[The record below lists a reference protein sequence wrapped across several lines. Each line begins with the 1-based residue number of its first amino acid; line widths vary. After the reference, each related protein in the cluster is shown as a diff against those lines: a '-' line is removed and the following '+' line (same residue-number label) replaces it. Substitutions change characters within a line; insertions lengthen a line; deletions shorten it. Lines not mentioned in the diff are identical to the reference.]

1 MGHSL
6 GGRTAMYVAGK
17 YPKRLDGLICI
28 DIPPVDQSSDAD
40 FGKDALSIL
49 RFLVE
54 HEGKRIE

>member
-54 HEGKRIE
+54 H